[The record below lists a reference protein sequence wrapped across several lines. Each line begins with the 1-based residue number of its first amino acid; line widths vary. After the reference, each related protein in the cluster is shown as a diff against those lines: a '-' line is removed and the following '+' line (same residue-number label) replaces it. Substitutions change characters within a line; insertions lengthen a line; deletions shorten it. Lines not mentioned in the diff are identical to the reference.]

1 MESIKFD
8 SGTFDLVRELDT
20 CIKQAAKELNATAW
34 IDRYSSLET
43 KDLDLAMSKA
53 QGEYPKLFYNRTAA
67 YFQKEYSDLN
77 LICSS
82 ILPVLSK
89 FELTL
94 DQYTEL
100 SPDGMIVLHTKIK
113 HSSGQWSESRARI
126 IPPKNDPICL
136 TSTIN
141 QVKREQLMTKL
152 GVTIADDPLDDNAE
166 IQLADDRQIFA
177 KGTQSPMLYN
187 PRERSTECI
196 SRDEL
201 NMLEKELVE
210 CPDFVEEIFK
220 GANIQSLADL
230 PKNKFDYTLDKIK
243 KIKLIRSGKR
253 I

>member
-8 SGTFDLVRELDT
+8 SGTFDLVKELDA
-20 CIKQAAKELNATAW
+20 CIKQAAKELNATAV
-34 IDRYSSLET
+34 IDRYSSVET
-43 KDLDLAMSKA
+43 KDIDLAMSKA
-53 QGEYPKLFYNRTAA
+53 QGEYPKLHYNRTAA
-67 YFQKEYSDLN
+67 YFQKEYSDLD
-77 LICSS
+77 LICSK

-100 SPDGMIVLHTKIK
+100 GDADKMILHTKIK

-141 QVKREQLMTKL
+141 QVKREQIMTKL
-152 GVTIADDPLDDNAE
+152 GITISDDPYDDNAE
-166 IQLADDRQIFA
+166 IQLADDRQIYA
-177 KGTQSPMLYN
+177 QGTQSPMLYN

-201 NMLEKELVE
+201 NMLEKELVD

-230 PKNKFDYTLDKIK
+230 PKNKYDYTQEKIR

-253 I
+253 L